1 MAKKSDPAVAGPV
14 FEVEPYV
21 DQGFKPIEVTPY
33 QPVEA
38 AVPVTPPAAPA
49 AGKPESPGAGEKKEN

>member
-21 DQGFKPIEVTPY
+21 DETWKPIEVTPHT
-33 QPVEA
+33 PVEA
-38 AVPVTPPAAPA
+38 AAPVTLPPPT
-49 AGKPESPGAGEKKEN
+49 GDGQPKSPGAGEKKEN